1 MAARCRRLRWT
12 TDQCRR
18 AGRAIC
24 APALGDMV
32 RWEDQLAPDLLRAA
46 PEIFR
51 SCRFSGPANI
61 RDWLHRHYAGAKD
74 ENNPKWTDLW
84 NAATEI
90 DFAVARCSSAAELN
104 QLLVSND
111 GIEIKLRRMAAEE
124 YRARTGDLVGA
135 NQMLAVKAPGVGVDL
150 APGWLVS
157 EVTQYSKV
165 EHQRQE
171 RVKASGRG
179 GRGAG
184 QANQQQVPQGE
195 QAGGAGER
203 GRGGRGGRGGRK

>member
-1 MAARCRRLRWT
+1 M
-12 TDQCRR
+12 
-18 AGRAIC
+18 
-24 APALGDMV
+24 
-32 RWEDQLAPDLLRAA
+32 
-46 PEIFR
+46 
-51 SCRFSGPANI
+51 
-61 RDWLHRHYAGAKD
+61 
-74 ENNPKWTDLW
+74 
-84 NAATEI
+84 
-90 DFAVARCSSAAELN
+90 
-104 QLLVSND
+104 SND

-203 GRGGRGGRGGRK
+203 GHGGRGGRGGRE

>member
-1 MAARCRRLRWT
+1 M
-12 TDQCRR
+12 
-18 AGRAIC
+18 
-24 APALGDMV
+24 
-32 RWEDQLAPDLLRAA
+32 
-46 PEIFR
+46 
-51 SCRFSGPANI
+51 
-61 RDWLHRHYAGAKD
+61 
-74 ENNPKWTDLW
+74 
-84 NAATEI
+84 
-90 DFAVARCSSAAELN
+90 SS
-104 QLLVSND
+104 D

-124 YRARTGDLVGA
+124 YRARIGDLVGA

-179 GRGAG
+179 GRRGGRAAG
-184 QANQQQVPQGE
+184 QANQQQAPQGE

>member
-1 MAARCRRLRWT
+1 M
-12 TDQCRR
+12 
-18 AGRAIC
+18 
-24 APALGDMV
+24 
-32 RWEDQLAPDLLRAA
+32 
-46 PEIFR
+46 
-51 SCRFSGPANI
+51 
-61 RDWLHRHYAGAKD
+61 
-74 ENNPKWTDLW
+74 
-84 NAATEI
+84 
-90 DFAVARCSSAAELN
+90 
-104 QLLVSND
+104 SND

-135 NQMLAVKAPGVGVDL
+135 NRMLAVKAPGVGVDL

-179 GRGAG
+179 GRRGGRAAGAY
-184 QANQQQVPQGE
+184 QQQAPQGE

-203 GRGGRGGRGGRK
+203 GHGGRGGRGGRK

>member
-1 MAARCRRLRWT
+1 M
-12 TDQCRR
+12 
-18 AGRAIC
+18 
-24 APALGDMV
+24 
-32 RWEDQLAPDLLRAA
+32 
-46 PEIFR
+46 
-51 SCRFSGPANI
+51 
-61 RDWLHRHYAGAKD
+61 
-74 ENNPKWTDLW
+74 
-84 NAATEI
+84 
-90 DFAVARCSSAAELN
+90 
-104 QLLVSND
+104 SND

-135 NQMLAVKAPGVGVDL
+135 NQMLAAKAPGVGIDL

-171 RVKASGRG
+171 RVKTSGRGGRRG

-184 QANQQQVPQGE
+184 QACQGE
-195 QAGGAGER
+195 QASGASER